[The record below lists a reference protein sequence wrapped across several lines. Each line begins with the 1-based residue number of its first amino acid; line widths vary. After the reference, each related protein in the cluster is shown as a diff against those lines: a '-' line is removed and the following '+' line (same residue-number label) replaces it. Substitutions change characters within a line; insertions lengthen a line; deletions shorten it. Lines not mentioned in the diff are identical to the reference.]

1 MSNGNRRRS
10 RRRYKLRYDRVIAV
24 ALVLIVL
31 IVIIT
36 SCSKGCSKDDDDK
49 NTETQSSVVDELTSG
64 SDENAD
70 ATAAEGDTAADAVAA
85 TAAETEYT
93 IQSVE
98 YAQINMGD
106 LILVNSL
113 HPYTFAEGDTN
124 LVTVYENRST
134 CYSVKDNEVM
144 LDSNVITQ
152 LNTFMEA
159 YYAATSN
166 TDLRIITGYRSLE
179 VQNDKYNSG
188 LTDIAG
194 GYSEYHTGRAI
205 DVGIFPE
212 GSDSNY
218 YSPDYSETINYGW
231 FNENASSYGF
241 ILRYPE
247 GKESSTGE
255 SSSTYTYRY
264 VGIPH
269 AVYMAQNNLCLEEY
283 IDQIKSYNSTNTL
296 KITNGTSQYEVY
308 YVAANVNDVTDVPV
322 PSTMPYT
329 ISGNNVDGF
338 IVTVT
343 VA

>member
-1 MSNGNRRRS
+1 MSNGNRRRR

-36 SCSKGCSKDDDDK
+36 SCFKGCSKDDDDK
-49 NTETQSSVVDELTSG
+49 NTEAQFSVVDELTSG

-70 ATAAEGDTAADAVAA
+70 ATAAEGNTAADA
-85 TAAETEYT
+85 AAETEYT
-93 IQSVE
+93 VQSVE
-98 YAQINMGD
+98 YAQVNMGD

-329 ISGNNVDGF
+329 ISGNNVEGF